1 MELDE
6 TAFEQ
11 RFGASA
17 LSRPGR
23 AGVLR
28 NAAIV
33 LGNEGDEH
41 AIPALCRILC
51 DADAVIRGAAAW
63 ALGQIGGETALAALK
78 SRRSVEDN
86 ATVLS
91 EIEQAL
97 AQCPTKSN

>member
-1 MELDE
+1 
-6 TAFEQ
+6 
-11 RFGASA
+11 
-17 LSRPGR
+17 
-23 AGVLR
+23 
-28 NAAIV
+28 
-33 LGNEGDEH
+33 
-41 AIPALCRILC
+41 
-51 DADAVIRGAAAW
+51 VIRGAAAW